1 MSPEV
6 CLELRFQQRARPGP
20 LWRLRKLTAA
30 NTWKAF
36 PLFLE
41 TVTLSQVN
49 LFCLL
54 KEKVGELETRRSSL
68 GRERGKNF

>member
-1 MSPEV
+1 M
-6 CLELRFQQRARPGP
+6 LECSGLPGAEIPREGWACQALR
-20 LWRLRKLTAA
+20 RLQELTAA

-36 PLFLE
+36 RLFPE

-54 KEKVGELETRRSSL
+54 KEKVSELETRLFFL
-68 GRERGKNF
+68 GP